1 MTLVELPVK
10 LFLDRVAGDS
20 ATPGGGS
27 VAALAGALSAA
38 LCAMVARLTVGKE
51 KYQEVC
57 KEMERVRDGADRLGS
72 QLQELVEEDTAA
84 YNLVVAA
91 YRLPK
96 DGGEQKAIRRQSIE
110 EATKQAA
117 LVPLETLR
125 KLAELV
131 DLVAEVVDKGNPNGL
146 TDAGVAAQLIRAAAT
161 GAAYNVRINVSGM
174 AEKDFASRLED
185 EVTQLLGH
193 ITKSVDRMAEAVER
207 GLG

>member
-1 MTLVELPVK
+1 M
-10 LFLDRVAGDS
+10 
-20 ATPGGGS
+20 
-27 VAALAGALSAA
+27 AGALSAA

-185 EVTQLLGH
+185 VSPSCWGISRSPWTGWPKRWSGAWADLGH
-193 ITKSVDRMAEAVER
+193 RWTGFTKSS
-207 GLG
+207 

>member
-1 MTLVELPVK
+1 MTLVELPIK

-51 KYQEVC
+51 KYREVW

-72 QLQELVEEDTAA
+72 QLQELVEDDTAA
-84 YNLVVAA
+84 YNHVMAA

-96 DGGEQKAIRRQSIE
+96 DGEEQKAIRRQSIE

-131 DLVAEVVDKGNPNGL
+131 DLVAEVVDKGNPNGV
-146 TDAGVAAQLIRAAAT
+146 TDAGVAAHLIRAAAI

-193 ITKSVDRMAEAVER
+193 IMKSVDRMAEAVER

>member
-1 MTLVELPVK
+1 MTLVGLPVNA
-10 LFLDRVAGDS
+10 FLDRVASDS

-38 LCAMVARLTVGKE
+38 LCAMVARLTVGRE
-51 KYQEVC
+51 KYREVW
-57 KEMERVRDGADRLGS
+57 KEMERVRDRADRLGS
-72 QLQELVEEDTAA
+72 DLRELVEEDTEA
-84 YNLVVAA
+84 YNLVMAA

-96 DGGEQKAIRRQSIE
+96 DGEEQKAIRRQAIE
-110 EATKQAA
+110 EANKQAA

-146 TDAGVAAQLIRAAAT
+146 TDVGVAAQLIRAAAT

-185 EVTQLLGH
+185 EVAHLLGH
-193 ITKSVDRMAEAVER
+193 TMKSVDRMAEAVEE